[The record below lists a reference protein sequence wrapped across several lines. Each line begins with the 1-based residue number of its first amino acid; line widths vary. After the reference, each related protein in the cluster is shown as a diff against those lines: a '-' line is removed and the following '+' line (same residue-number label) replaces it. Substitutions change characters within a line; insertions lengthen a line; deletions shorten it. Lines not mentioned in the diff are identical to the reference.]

1 MNGPL
6 SLGTGAAAVSSAP
19 ATSQAFGGA
28 HAPGEGG
35 FLALLQILGDAG
47 KPMAPALALLD
58 ALDKPT
64 LPWDAAQEADDALHP
79 DAASLAGQ
87 ADYPAG
93 LGWMIFSMMQA
104 PADTVMSPSSSLPTD
119 ALSQDPLSASLSN
132 SLDGQARTAE
142 KHLQH
147 VACDEVPIPV
157 DADLQALPDTQ
168 ERLPA
173 GVADSARGE
182 AGQRALVSSE
192 DGLPL
197 LSAERSVFPLS
208 ERKDGDPSL
217 ITAAMARP
225 SEPPSRRMSDAA
237 PVFSLPRALHHP
249 EWAGDVGERVMWM
262 CQADVKSA
270 HLRLDPPHLGEI
282 EVRIT
287 LHDEGAEVWFS
298 TPSAPVREALETAL
312 PRLRDL
318 FTQHGLQLNQTGV
331 SAEGGGRDSPA
342 FTRPERP
349 AALSRPVAD
358 LAASSVDLDLLRH
371 GGLFEAY
378 A

>member
-1 MNGPL
+1 M
-6 SLGTGAAAVSSAP
+6 
-19 ATSQAFGGA
+19 F
-28 HAPGEGG
+28 
-35 FLALLQILGDAG
+35 ALLLGDVG
-47 KPMAPALALLD
+47 KSMTPGIGLADAVDKSSLPLD
-58 ALDKPT
+58 PG
-64 LPWDAAQEADDALHP
+64 QEAEDVLQQ

-87 ADYPAG
+87 ADFPAG

-104 PADTVMSPSSSLPTD
+104 PADSVMSAQSSEPVAAKGQEPLP
-119 ALSQDPLSASLSN
+119 ASLFN
-132 SLDGQARTAE
+132 VEDGQVATAE
-142 KHLQH
+142 KKPQEVL
-147 VACDEVPIPV
+147 DEASIPV
-157 DADLQALPDTQ
+157 DADLQALLDTQ
-168 ERLPA
+168 ERFPA
-173 GVADSARGE
+173 GLADAARGQ
-182 AGQRALVSSE
+182 AGRRALVSSE

-197 LSAERSVFPLS
+197 LSAERSMFPLP
-208 ERKDGDPSL
+208 ERKDADPSQ
-217 ITAAMARP
+217 ITTAVMARP
-225 SEPPSRRMSDAA
+225 TEPSSRLVSDAA
-237 PVFSLPRALHHP
+237 PVFTLPRALHHP

-298 TPSAPVREALETAL
+298 TPSASVREALETAL

-318 FTQHGLQLNQTGV
+318 FTQQGLQLNQAGV

-349 AALSRPVAD
+349 TGRSRSVAD
-358 LAASSVDLDLLRH
+358 LVAPSVDLDLIRH

>member
-1 MNGPL
+1 LNGPL
-6 SLGTGAAAVSSAP
+6 PLGTGAAAVSSAP
-19 ATSQAFGGA
+19 ATSQAVDGA
-28 HAPGEGG
+28 HAPGEGA
-35 FLALLQILGDAG
+35 FFALLLGDVG
-47 KPMAPALALLD
+47 KSMTPGLGLADAVDKSSLPLD
-58 ALDKPT
+58 PG
-64 LPWDAAQEADDALHP
+64 QEAEDVLQQ

-87 ADYPAG
+87 AAYPGG

-104 PADTVMSPSSSLPTD
+104 PADSVISAQSSRPIT
-119 ALSQDPLSASLSN
+119 ALGQDPLPASLFN
-132 SLDGQARTAE
+132 VQEGQVATAE
-142 KHLQH
+142 KKPQEVL
-147 VACDEVPIPV
+147 DEASIPV
-157 DADLQALPDTQ
+157 DADLQALLDTQ
-168 ERLPA
+168 ERFPA
-173 GVADSARGE
+173 GLADAARGQ

-197 LSAERSVFPLS
+197 LSAERSMFPRS
-208 ERKDGDPSL
+208 ESKDADPSQ
-217 ITAAMARP
+217 ITTAVMARP
-225 SEPPSRRMSDAA
+225 LETSSRMVSDAA
-237 PVFSLPRALHHP
+237 PVFTLPRALHHP

-298 TPSAPVREALETAL
+298 TPSASVREALETAL

-318 FTQHGLQLNQTGV
+318 FTQQGLQLNQSGV

-342 FTRPERP
+342 FTRPEPPTGR
-349 AALSRPVAD
+349 SRSVAD
-358 LAASSVDLDLLRH
+358 LVSPSVDLDLMRH

>member
-1 MNGPL
+1 M
-6 SLGTGAAAVSSAP
+6 
-19 ATSQAFGGA
+19 
-28 HAPGEGG
+28 
-35 FLALLQILGDAG
+35 LQILGDVG
-47 KPMAPALALLD
+47 KSMAPGLGLADAVDKSSLPLD
-58 ALDKPT
+58 AT
-64 LPWDAAQEADDALHP
+64 QEADDVLQE

-87 ADYPAG
+87 VDYPAG

-104 PADTVMSPSSSLPTD
+104 PADSVMSAQSSRPIA
-119 ALSQDPLSASLSN
+119 ALGQDPLPASLFN
-132 SLDGQARTAE
+132 ILDGQVATAE
-142 KHLQH
+142 KNLQD
-147 VACDEVPIPV
+147 VALDEASIPV
-157 DADLQALPDTQ
+157 DADLQALLDTQ

-182 AGQRALVSSE
+182 AGQRALVSNE

-197 LSAERSVFPLS
+197 LSAERSIFPLS
-208 ERKDGDPSL
+208 ERKDADPSL
-217 ITAAMARP
+217 ITTAVMARP
-225 SEPPSRRMSDAA
+225 SDPSLRMVSDAA
-237 PVFSLPRALHHP
+237 PVFTLPRALHHP

-298 TPSAPVREALETAL
+298 TPSAAVREALETAL

-318 FTQHGLQLNQTGV
+318 FTQQGLQLNQTGV

-349 AALSRPVAD
+349 TGRSRSVAD
-358 LAASSVDLDLLRH
+358 LVAPSVDLDLLRH

>member
-6 SLGTGAAAVSSAP
+6 PLGTGAAAVSSAP
-19 ATSQAFGGA
+19 ATSQAVDGA
-28 HAPGEGG
+28 HAPGEGA
-35 FLALLQILGDAG
+35 FFALLLGDVG
-47 KPMAPALALLD
+47 KSMTPGLGLADAVDKSSLPLD
-58 ALDKPT
+58 PG
-64 LPWDAAQEADDALHP
+64 QEAEDVLQQ

-87 ADYPAG
+87 AAYPGG

-104 PADTVMSPSSSLPTD
+104 PADSVISAQSSRPIT
-119 ALSQDPLSASLSN
+119 ALGQDPLPASLFN
-132 SLDGQARTAE
+132 VQEGQVATAE
-142 KHLQH
+142 KKPQEVL
-147 VACDEVPIPV
+147 DEASIPV
-157 DADLQALPDTQ
+157 DADLQALLDTQ
-168 ERLPA
+168 ERFPA
-173 GVADSARGE
+173 GLADAARGQ

-208 ERKDGDPSL
+208 ERKDGDSSL

-225 SEPPSRRMSDAA
+225 SEPPSRRVSDAA